1 MFWSQ
6 LYSCAVIVISPLVG
20 VGLLCKSRGRVRC
33 GERFGVWEK
42 SNCSEGPTIWFHGA
56 SMGEVRGLVPV
67 IKLFKERHPTI
78 RTLLT
83 STSPTGLEVARTEVD
98 EIHILPID
106 TVSFHIRA
114 IGKRNILGLIINET
128 EVWPSLLLVARTK
141 KIPTFLV
148 NARISDMTIK
158 RYEKLRFLLRESLPQ
173 FTRVL
178 TGTKES
184 FDRYL
189 SLGCTE
195 SQLRIIGNSKYDGV
209 RVVSE
214 GEREDFR
221 NRFGFDSAPILCL
234 GSIRD
239 GEEAPWIAAIKA
251 LHNDGF
257 KFHTIVAPRH
267 REKFE
272 YFATIL
278 TASNMPFTRY
288 TTWEKRSIDSYEG
301 NKILLL
307 DTYGKLLEAYSVSSI
322 AFIGATLLNI
332 GGHNPFEAAAQGVPV
347 IVGPYV
353 QNIKNEVAD
362 LARVGALTT
371 VRDKGD
377 IVEVLRNCFT
387 HPKDFMQKG
396 RQGAIQWSQ
405 HQGSALRIMEELESN
420 IEIPDAAPI

>member
-6 LYSCAVIVISPLVG
+6 LYSATVTVISPLVG
-20 VGLLCKSRGRVRC
+20 VGLLCKSRGRIRC
-33 GERFGVWEK
+33 GERFGLWE
-42 SNCSEGPTIWFHGA
+42 CSGATDKPTIWFHGA
-56 SMGEVRGLVPV
+56 SMGEVRGLLPI
-67 IKLFKERHPTI
+67 IKLFKERHPGI

-83 STSPTGLEVARTEVD
+83 STSPTGLDAGKADVD
-98 EIHILPID
+98 EVHILPID
-106 TVSFHIRA
+106 AVSFHNRA
-114 IGKRNILGLIINET
+114 LGARNIIGLIINET
-128 EVWPSLLLVARTK
+128 EVWPSLLMVARSRH
-141 KIPTFLV
+141 IPTFLV

-158 RYEKLRFLLRESLPQ
+158 RYEKLHFILKEALPQ

-178 TGTKES
+178 TSTKEA

-195 SQLRIIGNSKYDGV
+195 SQLRVMGNSKYDGV

-214 GEREDFR
+214 GERDEFR
-221 NRFGFDSAPILCL
+221 TRFGFGTAPILCL

-239 GEEAPWIAAIKA
+239 GEDVAWLGAVKA
-251 LHNDGF
+251 LYEEGL

-272 YFATIL
+272 YFASAL
-278 TASNMPFTRY
+278 SAHNLPFMRY
-288 TTWEKRSIDSYEG
+288 TTWEARSSGSCEG

-322 AFIGATLLNI
+322 AFIGATLVNI

-353 QNIKNEVAD
+353 QNIKNEVTD
-362 LARVGALTT
+362 LERAGALFT
-371 VRDKGD
+371 VRNRDEIAD
-377 IVEVLRNCFT
+377 ILRKCFAAL
-387 HPKDFMQKG
+387 KEFAQRG
-396 RQGAIQWSQ
+396 RDGATQWSQ
-405 HQGSALRIMEELESN
+405 HQGSSLRIIAEIESN
-420 IEIPDAAPI
+420 MEIPDVVPI